1 METSSKLE
9 GGGRINIKQTN
20 NNKKTQPWPHFFS
33 GEIFATKRPG
43 MESKMFHFASH
54 YYLDTNYVQILD
66 NAAYDLSQR
75 K

>member
-1 METSSKLE
+1 
-9 GGGRINIKQTN
+9 
-20 NNKKTQPWPHFFS
+20 
-33 GEIFATKRPG
+33 